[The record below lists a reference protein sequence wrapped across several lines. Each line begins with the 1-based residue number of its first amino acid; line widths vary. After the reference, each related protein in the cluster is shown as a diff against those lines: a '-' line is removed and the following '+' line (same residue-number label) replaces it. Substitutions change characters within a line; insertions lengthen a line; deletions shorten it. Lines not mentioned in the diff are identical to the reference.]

1 MVSELPWDDLL
12 KNKILIIQFENV
24 CPAEVDWVVAN
35 LTSYTHIAT
44 VRFHEWTQFI

>member
-12 KNKILIIQFENV
+12 NNKILIIQFENI
-24 CPAEVDWVVAN
+24 CPAEVDRVVA

-44 VRFHEWTQFI
+44 VRFHEWTQFV